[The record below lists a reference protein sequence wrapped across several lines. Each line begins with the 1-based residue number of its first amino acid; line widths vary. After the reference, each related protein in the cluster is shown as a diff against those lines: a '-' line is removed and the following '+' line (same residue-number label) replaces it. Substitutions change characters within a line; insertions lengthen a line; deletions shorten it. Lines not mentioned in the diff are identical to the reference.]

1 MLDLDDLYLLNC
13 NPNIFLFKAGFKL
26 LFIFAEKISMSWRI
40 ISIHVYT
47 NQAVIVYYTLIHPS
61 PTNYNCISD
70 KKYAEHREDGGQK
83 EELHIS
89 RLENL

>member
-26 LFIFAEKISMSWRI
+26 LFIFAEKISMSRRI
-40 ISIHVYT
+40 ISIHMYT

-61 PTNYNCISD
+61 SANYNCICTCSPKLGNKFLAGL
-70 KKYAEHREDGGQK
+70 KKFFLFY
-83 EELHIS
+83 
-89 RLENL
+89 